1 MTKTDLDTKRENP
14 WESEESKW
22 EDVVVID
29 NERNEASHAILPLIQ
44 RKKKKVV
51 ITLDFGE

>member
-44 RKKKKVV
+44 RKKKK
-51 ITLDFGE
+51 